1 MFNHSLLAADAGWET
16 LLQAVSLR
24 DYNTRIVLA
33 GTALLGLSGGIVGTF
48 LVLRQRALAADVV
61 SHASL
66 PGIAVAFLLAE
77 QIAPGQ
83 GRSMWVLLCGAFVT
97 GFLGMALTLA
107 IRRWTRIKEDAAM
120 AIVLGIFFGCGMA
133 LFTVVQRT
141 RTSNAAGLSHF
152 IFGKAASLVAA
163 DVWLIGMVSAIV
175 TVICCGLFKEL
186 ALLCFDEE
194 FAAARGYPT
203 HVLDWLLTL
212 MSIVVTLIGLQSVGL
227 LLVVGLLLIPAT
239 AARFWTNNL
248 KVMAG
253 LSGLIGGLSCIGGVL
268 FSAAFPRIAA
278 GAVIVLVAATL
289 FLSSLLFGSVR
300 GLWPRWRAQR
310 EFEQRIGRS
319 DLLRAC
325 FEYLEPLLQDAEPD
339 QLSQMPIPAARLQ
352 RMRGWPEFRFRRL
365 TTAAERAGLLERTRN
380 GWRLTAAGAQ
390 EALAAVRQHR
400 LWEIYL
406 LTETDLEPRLVDRGA
421 DGIEHVLDPDQ
432 LANLETLLAAASQAA
447 VPASPHPIF
456 GVAERGPSPPTT
468 GPQET
473 HDRRS

>member
-1 MFNHSLLAADAGWET
+1 MMFIHSLLAADAWWET
-16 LLQAVSLR
+16 LLQTISLR

-48 LVLRQRALAADVV
+48 LVLRKRALAADVV

-66 PGIAVAFLLAE
+66 PGIAIAFLLAE
-77 QIAPGQ
+77 QFAPGQ
-83 GRSMWVLLCGAFVT
+83 GRSVLVLLCGAFVT
-97 GFLGMALTLA
+97 GFLGMAMTLA

-120 AIVLGIFFGCGMA
+120 AIVLGIFFGFGMA

-141 RTSNAAGLSHF
+141 RTGNAAGLSHF

-163 DVWLIGMVSAIV
+163 DVWLIGIVSAIV
-175 TVICCGLFKEL
+175 TVVCCGLFKEL

-194 FAAARGYPT
+194 FAAARGYRT
-203 HVLDWLLTL
+203 LALDWLLTL
-212 MSIVVTLIGLQSVGL
+212 MSIIVTLIGLQSVGL
-227 LLVVGLLLIPAT
+227 LLVVALLLIPPT

-253 LSGLIGGLSCIGGVL
+253 LSGVIGGLSCIGGVL
-268 FSAAFPRIAA
+268 ISAAFPRIAA

-289 FLSSLLFGSVR
+289 FLISLLFGSVR
-300 GLWPRWRAQR
+300 GLWPRWRDQR

-325 FEYLEPLLQDAEPD
+325 FEYLEPLLRNAEPG
-339 QLSQMPIPAARLQ
+339 QLEQMPIPAVRLQ
-352 RMRGWPEFRFRRL
+352 RMRGWPEFRFHRL
-365 TTAAERAGLLERTRN
+365 TTAAERAGLLERAGN
-380 GWRLTAAGAQ
+380 GWQLTAAGAK
-390 EALAAVRQHR
+390 ESLAAVRRHR

-406 LTETDLEPRLVDRGA
+406 LTETDLDLRLVDRGA

-432 LANLETLLAAASQAA
+432 LANLETMLAAESQAGI
-447 VPASPHPIF
+447 PASPHPIS
-456 GVAERGPSPPTT
+456 GVAEL
-468 GPQET
+468 
-473 HDRRS
+473 